1 MRFTREDSNILSR
14 SEAVP
19 FFKKIK
25 KKGGEYYA
33 TIPWARRAGYL
44 LNHLGRFSP
53 GVLPLSS
60 SSHEE
65 TEVPKDTLRQR
76 YKLLTPGERSHDL
89 AGIHALILGMSRE
102 RWIADP

>member
-1 MRFTREDSNILSR
+1 MALFAKLQLKVEELTAAAKVAAASTVSVL
-14 SEAVP
+14 
-19 FFKKIK
+19 
-25 KKGGEYYA
+25 G
-33 TIPWARRAGYL
+33 
-44 LNHLGRFSP
+44 LNHSGRFSP

-76 YKLLTPGERSHDL
+76 YKFLTPGERSQDL